1 MFKRIKKFF
10 ESHSPRYFYQ
20 LDEIK
25 YQKTTKSNLYIFKIY
40 GAPTFAKWTFAEIKE
55 NSKLRWLINP
65 DDLVKI
71 YMTEEKLLTNK
82 LKYRIKETLRENHY
96 MLAMQEET
104 AILSGDEFFRNSA
117 LIEQTNSLDAHKI
130 SYHTGFQ
137 HGRAFAKEMRV
148 YIESE
153 AQKTECDNVVRLK
166 VWE

>member
-10 ESHSPRYFYQ
+10 QSYSPRYFYQ

-25 YQKTTKSNLYIFKIY
+25 YQKATKSNLYIFKIY
-40 GAPTFAKWTFAEIKE
+40 GASTFARWTFAEIKE
-55 NSKLRWLINP
+55 NQKLRWIINP
-65 DDLVKI
+65 DDLIKI
-71 YMTEEKLLTNK
+71 YLTEEKLLAGK
-82 LKYRIKETLRENHY
+82 SKYRIKETLRENHY

-117 LIEQTNSLDAHKI
+117 LIEQTHSLDAHKI
-130 SYHTGFQ
+130 SYQTGFQ
-137 HGRAFAKEMRV
+137 HGRAFAKEMQA

-153 AQKTECDNVVRLK
+153 AQKIKCDNVVKLR